1 MKCLRRVLG
10 PVAAAWLI
18 FQAASLTFA
27 PVEAFMR
34 AGGAA
39 LLSCSCSHTDHGMCP
54 MHHPASP
61 RANDCLMKSAH
72 DSGAAI
78 FSMFLGPIGLVPGA
92 AAEAAPAA
100 STPLAHAHVQTFTLR
115 SAPPDP
121 PPPRA

>member
-1 MKCLRRVLG
+1 MKRLRRVLG

-18 FQAASLTFA
+18 FQVASLTFA
-27 PVEAFMR
+27 PVEALTR

-39 LLSCSCSHTDHGMCP
+39 LLECSCSHSDHGMCP

-78 FSMFLGPIGLVPGA
+78 FSMFLGPVGLVPGPTP
-92 AAEAAPAA
+92 EVVPAT
-100 STPLAHAHVQTFTLR
+100 STPLTSAGVQRFSPR
-115 SAPPDP
+115 PGPPDP